1 MAVKEQRSLAAQY
14 MAKVEEAIEMAK
26 SLKKAMATA
35 KATALVG
42 IYYFSSVCLFNLS
55 IQFWLPFNHLAFITS
70 VYWLSSIYITSEG
83 YEQLERSHVW
93 VKNEQQ
99 ELWFSYGRFK
109 NAGRQNCETCR
120 LGSEA
125 QPVSQGQ

>member
-1 MAVKEQRSLAAQY
+1 MQVQNSLVNYFYGTREEKFFFAVKNRIDLSTMAVKEQRSLAAQY

-55 IQFWLPFNHLAFITS
+55 IQF
-70 VYWLSSIYITSEG
+70 
-83 YEQLERSHVW
+83 
-93 VKNEQQ
+93 
-99 ELWFSYGRFK
+99 
-109 NAGRQNCETCR
+109 
-120 LGSEA
+120 
-125 QPVSQGQ
+125 